1 MSQFFK
7 SCENA
12 SGQFCGY
19 RFCKVFLW
27 RFIRRIRVATTDF
40 EIKAEVDRLAKKFEQ
55 EIEGIDEKAF
65 AKLSKELKDS
75 IEKVKTGKADKFNS
89 KLTNPDVKPELI
101 YVTPI
106 VGGVVPNA
114 SDPAALRHQASR

>member
-1 MSQFFK
+1 M
-7 SCENA
+7 
-12 SGQFCGY
+12 
-19 RFCKVFLW
+19 W